1 MMFEL
6 SRENNKSEHVPLSVK
21 QWLSSTTVQMLSLSI
36 ASGFIECILMNIS
49 TSETSNY
56 LSFYV
61 SSSFF
66 ISTIMISTI
75 VIACT
80 HAANNMS
87 NPSARDLSNR
97 FDTAAV
103 ASYLLFMMGCVS
115 FITYWYYYI
124 MSTQTYDGIGISEI
138 QIYRFIS
145 MFILFIGVVVCCRTA
160 YVSQQKPIEYDE
172 KPKQQ

>member
-1 MMFEL
+1 MSFEL

-21 QWLSSTTVQMLSLSI
+21 QWLLSTTFQMLSLSI
-36 ASGFIECILMNIS
+36 ASGFMECILMHIHIS
-49 TSETSNY
+49 SSDH

-66 ISTIMISTI
+66 ISTIMITTI
-75 VIACT
+75 VIACI

-103 ASYLLFMMGCVS
+103 TSYLLFMMGCVS
-115 FITYWYYYI
+115 FMICWFNNMLTL
-124 MSTQTYDGIGISEI
+124 YDDIDDSEFRF
-138 QIYRFIS
+138 YRTIS
-145 MFILFIGVVVCCRTA
+145 MIILIFGFVVCFRTA
-160 YVSQQKPIEYDE
+160 YVSQQKPIECDE
-172 KPKQQ
+172 KQKQQ